1 MATFTNYPTT
11 QPMQLSDMLG
21 DISALQQ
28 YKQQQQ
34 LMPLALEKAKLEVE
48 QSRAKTPTE
57 VLKAGIE
64 GQVLEQTNKERQA
77 LMEFQKN
84 PDNWS
89 TNGRVDI
96 DKLNKAIPLIAPL
109 TGAEHIDKLTKLGD
123 AQTKALES
131 KQNLTQKQR
140 EIVSNRF
147 GLLGRLGV
155 ENPAIVREELKR
167 LKSENPDN
175 KDLHT
180 LIDAYDVPYSMT
192 NAGPHVAQ
200 DLIRASQ
207 SMLSPSQQQEALTP
221 KAGTL
226 DTGARILSTVQTPS
240 VGGNIPTTTVG
251 QPLAN
256 KEVAPG
262 IFANPISGQPMQVG
276 GANNQPPKAFQ
287 GAPGMPPSAPM
298 GGAAPSGILPQGMTG
313 GGQMAQLPQ
322 ESPENFN
329 KRYQSAQALYTKAVD
344 QYNNPQSQ
352 YGHIPTTQQLN
363 SNVMRLLKDPNV
375 ETGAIADYF
384 AGKTNKGSL
393 TSKQQELAKYLEQRI
408 QVLGPRTDAAAVN
421 LKNAYGSFNLKKDTL
436 KDLIRQDNI
445 WVTTQDLLGK
455 GTLNNGGR
463 QGNPNFDKVQNFN
476 QQFSLYASN
485 PKLMEYISHVGESNT
500 PEIDDDDRTA
510 FNSFIKNMSKSDRQ
524 LMEAKR
530 QELLKLVRGQ

>member
-1 MATFTNYPTT
+1 
-11 QPMQLSDMLG
+11 
-21 DISALQQ
+21 
-28 YKQQQQ
+28 
-34 LMPLALEKAKLEVE
+34 
-48 QSRAKTPTE
+48 
-57 VLKAGIE
+57 
-64 GQVLEQTNKERQA
+64 
-77 LMEFQKN
+77 MEFQKN

-155 ENPAIVREELKR
+155 ENPEIVREELKR

-175 KDLHT
+175 KDLHS

-192 NAGPHVAQ
+192 KPGQHVTQ

-276 GANNQPPKAFQ
+276 GVNNQPPKAFA

-298 GGAAPSGILPQGMTG
+298 GGAAPSSILPQGMTG
-313 GGQMAQLPQ
+313 GGQLTQMSN
-322 ESPENFN
+322 ESPANFN
-329 KRYQSAQALYTKAVD
+329 ARVANVQGEYTKALS
-344 QYNNPQSQ
+344 QFNNPNSE
-352 YGHIPTTQQLN
+352 YGHIPTIKSINGNILN
-363 SNVMRLLKDPNV
+363 ALKDPSV
-375 ETGAIADYF
+375 TTGAISDILAK
-384 AGKTNKGSL
+384 KTNKGSMNA
-393 TSKQQELAKYLEQRI
+393 KEQELSKYLEQRI
-408 QVLGPRTDAAAVN
+408 QNLGPRTDQAAIN
-421 LKNAYGSFNLKKDTL
+421 LKNAYGSTNLDKEAL
-436 KDLIRQDNI
+436 MNLIRQDNV
-445 WVTTQDLLGK
+445 WVTTNELKTK
-455 GTLNNGGR
+455 GILHNGGS
-463 QGNPNFDKVQNFN
+463 QINPNFNAVSEFN
-476 QQFSLYASN
+476 QKFAQFAQNPDLMRYISLVGEN
-485 PKLMEYISHVGESNT
+485 PKMKAPDKHDLKEFNT
-500 PEIDDDDRTA
+500 LIGP
-510 FNSFIKNMSKSDRQ
+510 KSERERQ
-524 LMEAKR
+524 DIEAQR
-530 QELLKLVRGQ
+530 QELIKLVRGQ

>member
-21 DISALQQ
+21 DISTLQQ

-109 TGAEHIDKLTKLGD
+109 TGSEHIDKLTKLGK
-123 AQTKALES
+123 AQTEAIES

-147 GLLGRLGV
+147 GLLGRLGIQD
-155 ENPAIVREELKR
+155 PQIVRDELKR

-192 NAGPHVAQ
+192 KAGPHVAQ

-240 VGGNIPTTTVG
+240 VGGNMPTTTVG
-251 QPLAN
+251 QSLAN
-256 KEVAPG
+256 KEVAPQ
-262 IFANPISGQPMQVG
+262 IFANPITQQPMQVG
-276 GANNQPPKAFQ
+276 GVNNQPPRAFG
-287 GAPGMPPSAPM
+287 GAPGMPPPA
-298 GGAAPSGILPQGMTG
+298 GTGAGAGNILPQGMQG
-313 GGQMAQLPQ
+313 NGQMTQLPQ

-329 KRYQSAQALYTKAVD
+329 KRYQAAQSVYTKAVD

-352 YGHIPTTQQLN
+352 FGHIPTAQQLN
-363 SNVMRLLKDPNV
+363 SNVLKLLKDESVN
-375 ETGAIADYF
+375 TGAIPQYLAD
-384 AGKTNKGSL
+384 KSNKGL
-393 TSKQQELAKYLEQRI
+393 LNKKEQELAKYLEQRI
-408 QVLGPRTDAAAVN
+408 QNLGPRTDAAAVN
-421 LKNAYGSFNLKKDTL
+421 LKSAFGSFNLKKETL
-436 KDLIRQDNI
+436 KDLIRQDNV

-476 QQFSLYASN
+476 QQFSMYASN
-485 PKLMEYISHVGESNT
+485 PKLMEYVSHVGESNT
-500 PEIDDDDRTA
+500 PEIDDDDKKA
-510 FNSFIKNMSKSDRQ
+510 FHEFIKNMSPTERK
-524 LMEAKR
+524 LLEAKR
-530 QELLKLVRGQ
+530 QELLKLVGGQ